1 MEELIKFIEAN
12 DISGARA
19 VLQNEILWNTSSKED
34 VNNMIELCDK
44 NEVFDEHDGKMLS
57 YNIAEYDDEQLL
69 NLKSDLTFNFSK
81 ETRVKFSRDSI

>member
-1 MEELIKFIEAN
+1 MRCIMEELIKFIEAN

-44 NEVFDEHDGKMLS
+44 N
-57 YNIAEYDDEQLL
+57 
-69 NLKSDLTFNFSK
+69 
-81 ETRVKFSRDSI
+81 